1 MKRVLNISNRI
12 VELNDYIVLLPN
24 EEKSFLDYE
33 LNEFLLQKINT
44 FENLGIVRSYD
55 APDPDNA
62 EEEVINTG
70 MVEASRVEVT
80 ECDHDHEEEP
90 EVKEEIIE
98 EVKEEEK
105 PEEVKEEAKEE
116 KAKEDK
122 SEEEKKPVKRTRKKT
137 SKK

>member
-105 PEEVKEEAKEE
+105 PEEIKEEVTEE
-116 KAKEDK
+116 NK